1 MSLVTEIPLG
11 YLRKLVSEVR
21 MKECNKELWQPWYN
35 RNGSGQLLRQA
46 GTAVCILNEMIFG
59 ISDQS
64 NSCFA
69 SMFRKSQKNE
79 KDTQEI
85 DDGSSD
91 GQPYKSMFT
100 ESNWK
105 VSREKDARSYL
116 IDCIGRIL
124 HEYLSPEIWDLPIEN
139 KSSVVEFDS
148 KDGDISLHF
157 FRDTAMLHQVITIF
171 LHC

>member
-1 MSLVTEIPLG
+1 MHLSLITEIPLG

-21 MKECNKELWQPWYN
+21 MKECNKESWQRWYN
-35 RNGSGQLLRQA
+35 RNGSGKLLRQA

-64 NSCFA
+64 NNFFA
-69 SMFRKSQKNE
+69 SMFHKPQEKGKNI
-79 KDTQEI
+79 QES
-85 DDGSSD
+85 DDGLSY

-100 ESNWK
+100 ESKWK
-105 VSREKDARSYL
+105 VSHEKDVRSHL

-139 KSSVVEFDS
+139 NSSVVEPDS
-148 KDGDISLHF
+148 EDGDISLYF
-157 FRDTAMLHQVITIF
+157 FRDTAMLHQV
-171 LHC
+171 L